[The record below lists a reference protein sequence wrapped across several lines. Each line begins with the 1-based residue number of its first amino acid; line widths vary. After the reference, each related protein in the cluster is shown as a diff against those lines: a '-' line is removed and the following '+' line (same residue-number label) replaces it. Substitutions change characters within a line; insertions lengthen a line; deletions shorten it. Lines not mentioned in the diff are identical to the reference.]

1 LIPVL
6 ALTLLKITNDKSL
19 MGQYTNGWFTNTVM
33 ILLVLLAVYFTFL
46 NGMDLWNQLEGIF

>member
-1 LIPVL
+1 L

-19 MGQYTNGWFTNTVM
+19 MGEYKNGWFTNTVM

-46 NGMDLWNQLEGIF
+46 NGMDLWNQLEGRF